1 MITIFDNRNNS
12 VKIFVKGASEV
23 VVDLC
28 KRIMINGQPAN
39 LDIIKKEDIKKSVI
53 SKFAIQS
60 LRTIAIAY
68 KELAISRNDAHN
80 LDENALIDDLILV
93 GVAGIKD
100 PLRPEIPNAVKTCKK
115 AGITIRMVTGDNVI
129 FVDSLILVKHGHC
142 DRQRMRNFGR
152 LNLRKYY
159 PSKKYPNRW
168 KPAKFWSHGREKVLR
183 INRRNR
189 IRKPNRLNPRRKR

>member
-1 MITIFDNRNNS
+1 MITVFDNRNNS

-28 KRIMINGQPAN
+28 KRIMINGQPVN

-142 DRQRMRNFGR
+142 DRQRMRNSG
-152 LNLRKYY
+152 
-159 PSKKYPNRW
+159 
-168 KPAKFWSHGREKVLR
+168 
-183 INRRNR
+183 
-189 IRKPNRLNPRRKR
+189 